1 MEERLQ
7 KYMARC
13 GVDSRRK
20 CEELI
25 AAGRVSVNEETVREP
40 GVKIDPSRDRVKV
53 DHKLLRLEKHAYYLH
68 YKVKGVA
75 TTVSDD
81 LGRKT
86 VMDCIPPLP
95 ERIYPVGRLDME
107 SEGLLVL
114 TNDGELAN
122 YLTHPAHGVVK
133 TYRVVTEGRIPQETL
148 ETLAEKGIR
157 LGPVLVK
164 PTRVEFDRYDNDNT
178 ILHISVAEGINREV
192 RRIFAALGHEVK
204 KLLRTHLGPLSLAGV
219 KRGGLRLLSP
229 KEVESLRKGMAGV
242 EPEEEGKM
250 FPPGSAKGR
259 RPTGPRG
266 RPNRGGTPAGR
277 ARGQRHDQ
285 TLRQG
290 KPPRQG
296 KPDPAVG
303 ARNPEGRGKVIVDD
317 WEKPKRTLRP
327 KRGKDVP
334 PPATDRERN
343 RGKAAGT
350 DRAVG
355 RDKAAGRDKTVGRDK
370 AVGRGREEA
379 GFDRKS
385 ASPKYAKTRDGNT
398 RDVKTRDVNRRDA
411 KTRDMNTREARAR
424 DAKPVS
430 AQAKAPQAT
439 PSAHKQGR
447 SRPASARPIG
457 HPLLRRAE
465 AKAKGKRP

>member
-25 AAGRVSVNEETVREP
+25 ASGRVSVNGDIVTEP
-40 GVKIDPSRDRVKV
+40 GVRIDPSRDRVKV
-53 DHKLLRLEKHAYYLH
+53 DQRLLRLEKHAYYLH

-86 VMDCIPPLP
+86 VMDFIPPLP

-114 TNDGELAN
+114 TNDGDLAN

-133 TYRVVTEGRIPQETL
+133 TYRVVAEGRIPQETL
-148 ETLAEKGIR
+148 ETLADKGIR

-204 KLLRTHLGPLSLAGV
+204 KLLRTHLGPLSLAGM
-219 KRGGLRLLSP
+219 KRGGLRPLAPREIAVLQQ
-229 KEVESLRKGMAGV
+229 GMAGL
-242 EPEEEGKM
+242 EPEREAEL
-250 FPPGSAKGR
+250 FPKGSAKGR
-259 RPTGPRG
+259 KPAGPRG
-266 RPNRGGTPAGR
+266 R
-277 ARGQRHDQ
+277 
-285 TLRQG
+285 LRNE

-296 KPDPAVG
+296 KPDPAAAGKYAAGNHPTG
-303 ARNPEGRGKVIVDD
+303 ANPAGRGKVVVDD
-317 WEKPKRTLRP
+317 WTKGKRTLRP
-327 KRGKDVP
+327 RKGKVGAAKTGFAAESADKGGKRRGGT
-334 PPATDRERN
+334 TDRGDKRPVTGGKVAKPFKAKQSA
-343 RGKAAGT
+343 RASGKA
-350 DRAVG
+350 
-355 RDKAAGRDKTVGRDK
+355 
-370 AVGRGREEA
+370 
-379 GFDRKS
+379 
-385 ASPKYAKTRDGNT
+385 P
-398 RDVKTRDVNRRDA
+398 
-411 KTRDMNTREARAR
+411 
-424 DAKPVS
+424 AKPPVKGK
-430 AQAKAPQAT
+430 AKLSRTGAPK
-439 PSAHKQGR
+439 PV
-447 SRPASARPIG
+447 G
-457 HPLLRRAE
+457 HPLM
-465 AKAKGKRP
+465 AKASTAGKSSNHE